1 MNKYTKYIKAD
12 FNNAEVLIKTALHNG
27 LASLE
32 QNESDTLKIPK
43 YIDMRYIE
51 EIMKNRGWIG
61 TTYNG
66 NSYTFYN
73 NKLVR
78 SDISSK

>member
-12 FNNAEVLIKTALHNG
+12 FNNAEVLIKTALNNG

-32 QNESDTLKIPK
+32 QNESNILKIPK

-51 EIMKNRGWIG
+51 EIMKNRGWIR

-66 NSYTFYN
+66 NSYTLCN
-73 NKLVR
+73 NKLVK